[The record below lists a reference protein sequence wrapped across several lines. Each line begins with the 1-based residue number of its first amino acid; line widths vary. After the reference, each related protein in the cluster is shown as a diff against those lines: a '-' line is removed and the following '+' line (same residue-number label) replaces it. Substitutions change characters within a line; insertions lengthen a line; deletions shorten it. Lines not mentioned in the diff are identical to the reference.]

1 MKKLLWLLA
10 TVVLS
15 LFIIASFSLMGCK
28 EELAEEEATEGE
40 PVKEEAEEVAP
51 EEEEAEEATPVKEV
65 SLVVRTGPEA
75 DGLRITAEEYTKKT
89 GVNVEIVEIGREGYL
104 TAVMTQLLGGTTDYD
119 VVWFLSTS
127 IAEMAEAGVLEPLDD
142 YISNPDITDPEEYDS
157 EDLLATY
164 GYKGKTYGLPQTI
177 STNYLYYRSDLI
189 PDPPET
195 WDEYFEVSKEF
206 TKSINPDSPT
216 TYGTTFDCLPGEE
229 LPKCFY
235 SVLWTFKGDIIDED
249 GNVLIN
255 NSGSLAAAEW
265 YVKFIEAGILPE
277 DVLTYGYTEVFEA
290 LQTGEVAMAGPMWDA
305 AMGGILVG
313 DSPYKNDIKVTM
325 IPGVEQADGSM
336 YRVPFQH
343 SWCFVLNKN
352 SENLEE
358 GWKFLN
364 YATGKEGGKI
374 TAIECG
380 SSPARVSLLTDPELL
395 ESFPHYELH
404 AESLAIAKSEP
415 AVTFYEA
422 MHDAMNTALTKII
435 TGELEPKEA
444 LDSAASEIKEL
455 QGK

>member
-1 MKKLLWLLA
+1 MKKKLLWLIVIVLC
-10 TVVLS
+10 VVM
-15 LFIIASFSLMGCK
+15 IAGFSLTTAA
-28 EELAEEEATEGE
+28 AEDK
-40 PVKEEAEEVAP
+40 VV
-51 EEEEAEEATPVKEV
+51 
-65 SLVVRTGPEA
+65 LVVRTGPEA
-75 DGLRITAEEYTKKT
+75 DGLRVTAKEYTKNT

-104 TAVMTQLLGGTTDYD
+104 TAVMTQLLAGTSDYD

-127 IAEMAEAGVLEPLDD
+127 IAEMAEGGVLEPIDD
-142 YISNPDITDPEEYDS
+142 YINNPKLTDPAEFDS
-157 EDLLATY
+157 KDLLATY

-189 PDPPET
+189 PNPPQT
-195 WDEYFEVSKEF
+195 WDEYFEVAKKF
-206 TKSINPDSPT
+206 TKSINPSSPT
-216 TYGTTFDCLPGEE
+216 TYGTVIDCLPGEE

-235 SVLWTFKGDIIDED
+235 SCLWTCKGDIVDD
-249 GNVLIN
+249 NGNVVIN
-255 NSGSLAAAEW
+255 SPAAIEAGDW
-265 YVKFIEAGILPE
+265 YVKFVNAGIFPK

-290 LQTGEVAMAGPMWDA
+290 LQTGAVAMAGPMWDA

-313 DSPYKNDIKVTM
+313 DSPFKDVIKVTM
-325 IPGVEQADGSM
+325 IPGIKQNDGSI

-352 SENLEE
+352 SKNLEG

-374 TAIECG
+374 TAVACG

-395 ESFPHYELH
+395 AKFPFYKLH

-435 TGELEPKEA
+435 VGELTPKDA
-444 LDSAASEIKEL
+444 FDTAASEIKKL
-455 QGK
+455 QAK